1 MTPTK
6 VCRAKPIS
14 RRTPDHLTTGRTQ
27 DLQTWCIETAKSYN
41 EILRVFHN
49 SWSEMIS
56 NNCAIAFADKESQ
69 EQFRF
74 WARQMAAALA
84 PENFFWANP
93 AAVRRLFAT
102 KGESLRKGRENWLR
116 DAQKKNHMVAIADR
130 GRFEVG
136 KNLAVTPGAVVYRNH
151 LMELIQYTPTTST
164 VHETPILFIQPWINK
179 YYILDLTP
187 ANSLIAWLRDQGFL
201 VFTVSWKN
209 AVSSM
214 RNVGFEDYVFEG
226 ALDAVERVRDIT
238 RRHSLHAVGFCIGGT
253 SLATLLA
260 WLSHPAAKT
269 PRKFSEYSPIA
280 HWTLLASLVDFSNPG
295 EPGLLVN
302 ADTLRLAE
310 ALMEREGFLDSTL
323 CEFAFRLLRSDR
335 LIWQP
340 AARSYLLGDA
350 PPLSDVLY
358 WNSDATR
365 LPKQMLS
372 FYLREFYI
380 NNRLV
385 SAEGIEMNGRCLDL
399 GDISQPL
406 YLVGCLQDH
415 ICPWTQTLKIRDF
428 VKSPIRFALSS
439 EGHIAGIVNVPSKK
453 SRRRYWVA
461 DVDTRIDSSDW
472 INGQKGRQGSWW
484 PDWARWLAEHCGP
497 QVSAPE
503 LGSAEYPPLCSA
515 PGRYVLE

>member
-1 MTPTK
+1 M
-6 VCRAKPIS
+6 
-14 RRTPDHLTTGRTQ
+14 TGRTE
-27 DLQTWCIETAKSYN
+27 DFQTWCIEAARSNN
-41 EILRVFHN
+41 EILRAFHT
-49 SWSEMIS
+49 SWSDWIID
-56 NNCAIAFADKESQ
+56 NCALAFATKDCQ
-69 EQFRF
+69 ERRRF
-74 WARQMAAALA
+74 WGRQMAAALA

-93 AAVRRLFAT
+93 AAVKRLFDT
-102 KGESLRKGRENWLR
+102 KGESLRKGYANWLR
-116 DAQKKNHMVAIADR
+116 DAQEMNRMVTIADR
-130 GRFEVG
+130 GCFEVG
-136 KNLAVTPGAVVYRNH
+136 ENLAVTPGAVVYRNR
-151 LMELIQYTPTTST
+151 LMELLQYSPTTST

-187 ANSLIAWLRDQGFL
+187 ASSMMAWLRDRGFL

-209 AVSSM
+209 AGSSM

-238 RRHSLHAVGFCIGGT
+238 GRNSVHAVGFCIGGT

-269 PRKFSEYSPIA
+269 PRKLSANSPVA
-280 HWTLLASLVDFSNPG
+280 HWTLLASMVDFSNPG

-310 ALMEREGFLDSTL
+310 ALMEREGFLDGAVI
-323 CEFAFRLLRSDR
+323 EFAFRLLRSNR

-340 AARSYLLGDA
+340 AARSYFFGDA
-350 PPLSDVLY
+350 PPQSDVLY

-365 LPKQMLS
+365 LPKRMLS

-385 SAEGIEMNGRCLDL
+385 SPEGIEMNGRRLDL

-406 YLVGCLQDH
+406 YLVGCIQDH
-415 ICPWTQTLKIRDF
+415 ICPWTQTLRIREF
-428 VKSPIRFALSS
+428 VNSPIRFALSS
-439 EGHIAGIVNVPSKK
+439 EGHIAGIVNAPSKK

-461 DVDTRIDSSDW
+461 DVETRIDPLEWLD
-472 INGQKGRQGSWW
+472 GREGLQGSWW
-484 PDWARWLAEHCGP
+484 QDWARWLAEHCGP
-497 QVSAPE
+497 QVPAPE
-503 LGSAEYPPLCSA
+503 LGSAGYPPLCPA
-515 PGRYVLE
+515 PGSYVLE